1 MLDRFQSVDP
11 AVMDLRCGDR
21 VLDVGCGTGRHVL
34 ELARRPL
41 NIVGTDLSPQ
51 DILKGRYILELMR
64 RKREVQGRVHWV
76 YSAGERLPFRDEAFD
91 RVICTET
98 LEHVPDDA
106 ALVRELTR
114 VLKPGGVLAVSV
126 PDEYSER
133 LLWRLSEE
141 YVTAVGGHVRIYR
154 RRDVVNLL
162 KAGGVTPYAVRYRHG
177 LETLY
182 WLVHVLLHED
192 WGQLGPVAR
201 SLRRFLDSPRTRASA
216 LINGLDAVAN
226 RLLPKSIVV
235 YARKPGVPSSETASA
250 FAAATA
256 PPPRTFAEEAREIAR
271 QDPETQRRRALETLR
286 SARFSFVSAVENLTE
301 EQASAPG
308 PNGLSVKELLA
319 HVAARDEWT
328 ALALREIAAGAA
340 DPSRLPVAGHPDG
353 PFGSADEFDAQ
364 SFEAARAQ
372 PWAAVLERSR
382 RAFQSLVEAAESVT
396 GADLARTVPYEW
408 RELNLTLPAGLYLLL
423 EDARHYAEAH
433 ASDLPSP
440 ATSAVTRLR

>member
-11 AVMDLRCGDR
+11 ALMDLRCGDR

-34 ELARRPL
+34 ELARRSL
-41 NIVGTDLSPQ
+41 NIVGTDLSPN

-76 YSAGERLPFRDEAFD
+76 YSAGERLPFRSEAFD

-154 RRDVVNLL
+154 RRDIVNLL
-162 KAGGVTPYAVRYRHG
+162 RAGGLTPYAVRYRHG

-192 WGQLGPVAR
+192 WGELSPVAR
-201 SLRRFLDSPRTRASA
+201 ALRRFLDSPKTRASA
-216 LINGLDAVAN
+216 LMNGLDDVAN

-235 YARKPGVPSSETASA
+235 YARKPGVRRAEEADDTV
-250 FAAATA
+250 AATA
-256 PPPRTFAEEAREIAR
+256 PPPRTFAEEVAEIVR
-271 QDPETQRRRALETLR
+271 QAPEAQKRRALETLR
-286 SARFSFVSAVENLTE
+286 SARFAFVSAVEALTE

-308 PNGLSVKELLA
+308 PNGLSAKEVVWHLA
-319 HVAARDEWT
+319 MWDEWT
-328 ALALREIAAGAA
+328 AAALGEIAQGVVT
-340 DPSRLPVAGHPDG
+340 PGILRLEGHPDG
-353 PFGSADEFDAQ
+353 PFASVDEFNAR
-364 SFEAARAQ
+364 SFTQGRAQ
-372 PWAAVLERSR
+372 PWTEILDRSR
-382 RAFQSLVEAAESVT
+382 RAFEALVRAAESLT
-396 GADLARTVPYEW
+396 GADLARTTPYRW
-408 RELNLTLPAGLYLLL
+408 TDLDLTLPAGLYLLL
-423 EDARHYAEAH
+423 ETARHYAEEHTTDVPA
-433 ASDLPSP
+433 PVTSP
-440 ATSAVTRLR
+440 TTRVP